1 MLKKLETF
9 VPLLSALLALAI
21 EAALVYWI
29 PVYSRPARF
38 PEASSSL
45 LYVGHWTS
53 PSLVQYWLAGA
64 VLALFYYL
72 FLGLDNSEDP
82 NPEKLIQNRQA
93 FLRIWYW
100 FLALAG
106 AEGCFLYLDYFLEL
120 RR

>member
-1 MLKKLETF
+1 MFKILETF
-9 VPLLSALLALAI
+9 ALLFSALLALAI
-21 EAALVYWI
+21 EGAFVYWI
-29 PVYSRPARF
+29 HKDPLPAQF
-38 PEASSSL
+38 PPASSSL

-53 PSLVQYWLAGA
+53 PTLAQYWLASA

-72 FLGLDNSEDP
+72 CLGLESEDP
-82 NPEKLIQNRQA
+82 NPEKIIQNRQS

-106 AEGCFLYLDYFLEL
+106 AQGCFLYLDCFLEL